1 MTACKGDWKYDK
13 HVKEQELGKEPVWRV
28 RRKEFLPTWLY
39 DEGKRKFDAYDTFVN
54 EAECPENVYN
64 LYRGFAVEKLLLS
77 YRAMPGFTTEKN
89 FKQFGILFA

>member
-1 MTACKGDWKYDK
+1 M
-13 HVKEQELGKEPVWRV
+13 

-54 EAECPENVYN
+54 EDKCPENVYN

-77 YRAMPGFTTEKN
+77 KQAMPGFITEDTYR
-89 FKQFGILFA
+89 GVAYILRQK